1 MATFIL
7 TPAPNNFTGTPGA
20 DLFRGFGGGFD
31 VLRGM
36 AGNDTFDIKFQQRGL
51 IDGGLGIDR
60 IIMQGHNQNTFH
72 SGLTIRGVENLFVH
86 DTNVYGT
93 AAQFNSFTHIIP
105 INAST
110 EFNINLQGR
119 GGLLDLTTK
128 YASPKHLEVDAE
140 LALSGVTVFGSARG
154 DEISGSDFN
163 DRLFG
168 GGGADTVRGQAGND
182 IVGGGLGRDF
192 LEGGDG
198 RDSFLF
204 NVAPTSA
211 NFDHLMDFRPTDDTI
226 RLENAVFPGMAAGP
240 LAPAFFKDL
249 AVAPRDANDKVLYNS
264 DTGRLLVD
272 SDGSGPRAA
281 ALVGILDNFAGD
293 IPTLT
298 AADFLIV

>member
-7 TPAPNNFTGTPGA
+7 TPAANTFTGTAGA
-20 DLFRGFGGGFD
+20 DLFTGFGGGLD

-36 AGNDTFDIKFQQRGL
+36 AGNDTFDIKYQQKGL

-60 IIMQGHNQNTFH
+60 IVMQGHNQNTFH
-72 SGLTIRGVENLFVH
+72 SDLRIAGVENLFVH

-93 AAQFNSFTHIIP
+93 ATQFNSFTRIIP

-110 EFNINLQGR
+110 EFNINLMGR
-119 GGLLDLTTK
+119 GGALDLTTK
-128 YASPKHLEVDAE
+128 YTSLKHLEVDAE
-140 LALSGVTVFGSARG
+140 LATSGVTVTGSARG

-182 IVGGGLGRDF
+182 LVSGGLGRDF

-198 RDSFLF
+198 KDSFYF
-204 NVAPTSA
+204 NVAATSA
-211 NFDHLMDFRPTDDTI
+211 NFDHIMDFRPTDDTI
-226 RLENAVFPGMAAGP
+226 RLENAVFTGLGAGP
-240 LAPAFFKDL
+240 LSPGLFKDL
-249 AVAPRDANDKVLYNS
+249 AVAPRDANDKILYNS
-264 DTGRLLVD
+264 DTGFLFVDNDASGAQPARLV
-272 SDGSGPRAA
+272 A
-281 ALVGILDNFAGD
+281 VLDNFAGD